1 MDNIYSVNKD
11 APEKAKKY
19 NISPAIEGI
28 ALGIFALLL
37 TFITAYFI
45 YTNSMEVLQHEIK
58 DGLLRTVSGIAA
70 CLDGDKIATFTDS
83 KDAERQD
90 YQEMIS
96 LLQKAR
102 IGTKHISYL
111 YVNTIKKEMVEGKE
125 KDQVYFVIDPI
136 SLDENGN
143 PLYTDEASLEPSIP
157 MTLYEDADQYL
168 IKSFYEGKAIVADEP
183 YTDKWGT
190 FYSAYAPIFDK
201 NKKVIGTLGADLRIN
216 ELDDRCKPMVDATK
230 RAFIVSVS
238 LAMLLGTFVWFTRRF
253 TFMLNESRQ
262 TIFQNFLVAKRFADQ
277 TSTSIGSQFQRT
289 SSILR
294 YTAQK
299 LDSLSKIEDGS
310 EIKDN
315 LNKEKQKIE
324 RFADRL
330 LTLGELKYSKRQKEL
345 ENFSIAEVN
354 HNILKELKNDI
365 HLANKV
371 NKVTYDV
378 DKDIPEILYGPV
390 ISYEEL
396 IGHIYELCLNLF
408 DSSVYSK
415 TLLIEE
421 RSKDVILR
429 QTFAVS
435 TQGLD
440 ENKMHIADAISKNIS
455 SEDWGEQIELSDS
468 INIPIIQELL
478 YILGSSIKSEI
489 KDDFFKINF
498 EFVLLKSQEEDEIE
512 A

>member
-1 MDNIYSVNKD
+1 MDNSYSVNKE
-11 APEKAKKY
+11 APQQAKKY

-45 YTNSMEVLQHEIK
+45 YTNSMDVLQQEIK

-70 CLDGDKIATFTDS
+70 CLDGDKLATFTDP

-90 YQEMIS
+90 YQEMVS
-96 LLQKAR
+96 LIQRAR

-111 YVNTIKKEMVEGKE
+111 YINTIIDDK
-125 KDQVYFVIDPI
+125 VYFIIDPVSI
-136 SLDENGN
+136 DEDGN

-157 MTLYEDADQYL
+157 MSPYTEADEFL
-168 IKSFYEGKAIVADEP
+168 IKAFKKKVAVVADEP
-183 YTDKWGT
+183 YTDRWGT
-190 FYSAYAPIFDK
+190 FYSAYAPIYDS
-201 NKKVIGTLGADLRIN
+201 KKRVIGTLGADLRID
-216 ELDDRCKPMVDATK
+216 ELTNRCKPMVDATK

-262 TIFQNFLVAKRFADQ
+262 TIYQNFLVAKRFADQ
-277 TSTSIGSQFQRT
+277 TSTSIGSQFQKT

-294 YTAQK
+294 YTSQK
-299 LDSLSKIEDGS
+299 LETISKLDNKESIIENLKQ
-310 EIKDN
+310 EQQN
-315 LNKEKQKIE
+315 LN

-330 LTLGELKYSKRQKEL
+330 LTLGDLKYSKRKKEL

-354 HNILKELKNDI
+354 DNILKEFKEDNR
-365 HLANKV
+365 LADKV
-371 NKVTYDV
+371 KKVTYDI
-378 DKDIPEILYGPV
+378 DRDIPQILYGPV

-396 IGHIYELCLNLF
+396 LGHIYELCLSQFN
-408 DSSVYSK
+408 SNVYSK

-421 RSKDVILR
+421 RNKDVLLR

-435 TQGLD
+435 TEGLSD
-440 ENKMHIADAISKNIS
+440 EKKKLAEAITRNIS
-455 SEDWGEQIELSDS
+455 SENWGEQVELSES

-478 YILGSSIKSEI
+478 YILGSAINSEI

-498 EFVLLKSQEEDEIE
+498 EFVLLKSQEEDDEIE